1 MLRVAI
7 LLLGIALAILL
18 LGIALAMPPAVDY
31 NPAAYHNKYSNEA
44 NV

>member
-7 LLLGIALAILL
+7 LLWGCPSIPFLEN
-18 LGIALAMPPAVDY
+18 ALAMPPTVDY
-31 NPAAYHNKYSNEA
+31 NPAAYHNNYSNEA